1 MKNTFGK
8 NLLFILP
15 VLVLTLPV
23 AAAAQDSNDLGIT
36 QQDCQNIVAYHTPP
50 GVDYQAGVDADGN
63 PVVPADITPSPVTLP
78 DSYSFTLNVEAA
90 NYLGLTVPPGTQGLM
105 PVGQVTIYKD
115 GTATWNGQEMS
126 GEAVAQL
133 EAYCGVKTPAKPE
146 KKAKKPAK

>member
-1 MKNTFGK
+1 MKK
-8 NLLFILP
+8 ILFILAA
-15 VLVLTLPV
+15 LTFAQP
-23 AAAAQDSNDLGIT
+23 AAAAQDRNDLGIT
-36 QQDCQNIVAYHTPP
+36 RQDCQGIVAYHTPP
-50 GVDYQAGVDADGN
+50 GVNYVPGVDADGN
-63 PVVPADITPSPVTLP
+63 PVVPADINPSPVTLP
-78 DSYSFTLNVEAA
+78 RTYSFTLNVNAA

-126 GEAVAQL
+126 GAAVAQL